1 MQHPGAFLL
10 TQKKFK
16 KKNKNTT
23 YNNTQ
28 TKTTWI
34 LDAFHLTKIK
44 DKKKKKKKLT
54 QRNGNLLP

>member
-16 KKNKNTT
+16 KKKQKKSKNTT

-44 DKKKKKKKLT
+44 DKKKK
-54 QRNGNLLP
+54 N